1 MTRQDSV
8 LLIPMLARYMT
19 LSRVATGK
27 EFLAEVAGETSLRDY
42 VPGLDVLGQV
52 GGDPG
57 DVGAE

>member
-1 MTRQDSV
+1 
-8 LLIPMLARYMT
+8 MLARYMT